1 MTALADR
8 VKESTTTTGTGSLT
22 LAGAVAQFESFNTA
36 FGTANPFYYVIT
48 DANGTDW
55 EVGTGELSDATTLVR
70 TTVHQSSNG
79 DAKINLSA
87 GTHTVFCSAPAVF
100 LADLASKTGKL
111 SQFAATTSAELAGV
125 ISDETGS
132 GALVFATSP
141 ALTTPSLGVATAT
154 SVNGTTIPSSKTLVV
169 TTDKLSAL
177 AATTSA
183 ELAGVISDETGSGAL
198 VFATSPSLTTPNIG
212 AATATSVNGT
222 TIPSSKTLVVTTDK
236 LSALAATTS
245 SELAGVISDETG
257 SGALVFA
264 TSPTLTTPNIG
275 AATATSVNG
284 TTIPSSKTL
293 VVTTDKLSALAATTS
308 AELAGVISDE
318 TGTGSLVFATSPALT
333 TPNLGTPSAGT
344 LSNCTGLPVGGVSG
358 LGTGVSTALAVNTGT
373 AGAFVVNGGALG
385 TPSSGTVTNLT
396 GTASIN
402 INGTV
407 GATTANTGAFTTL
420 SASGVATFSA
430 GTVTAPA
437 ITTSGD
443 TNNGIYFPAAD
454 NVAITTGGT
463 QRLLVDSSGN
473 VGIGTSS
480 PPQKTTVWG
489 GGTLPSA
496 ISNCQLLVGD
506 TSGFANAGLALT
518 AASGNAESIFFGSTS
533 SPTLGQIEYD
543 NTNNYLRFL
552 TNSTERMRIDSSGKL
567 LVGTSTAS
575 SSANVTQVLYK
586 TGDNYL
592 QIASGTTGGGLL
604 GQTGANMLFYTY
616 TGAVGSESFTE
627 RMRINSDGNL
637 GVGTTGYSNVRLNV
651 VGSNTTSANYAI
663 YAENSSNSLLLAV
676 RNDGAVYAPS
686 WYSSTSASAAN
697 VYVDSYGV
705 LYRSTS
711 SLRYKSDVQN
721 ATHGLEEVLKLR
733 SVTYRGK
740 SDGEQVFGG
749 LIAEEVD
756 AAGLKEFVV
765 YDKEGQ
771 PDGLHYGHMVALL
784 TKAIQEQ
791 QQQIDALKAEV
802 AALKGNA

>member
-1 MTALADR
+1 MSALADR

-22 LAGAVAQFESFNTA
+22 LSGAVTQFESFNTA

-55 EVGTGELSDATTLVR
+55 EVGTGQLSDATTLVR

-79 DAKINLSA
+79 DAKVNLSA

-100 LADLASKTGKL
+100 LADRASKTGKL

-125 ISDETGS
+125 ISDETGT
-132 GALVFATSP
+132 GVLVFATSP
-141 ALTTPSLGVATAT
+141 T
-154 SVNGTTIPSSKTLVV
+154 
-169 TTDKLSAL
+169 
-177 AATTSA
+177 
-183 ELAGVISDETGSGAL
+183 
-198 VFATSPSLTTPNIG
+198 LTTPNIG
-212 AATATSVNGT
+212 VATATSVNGT

-257 SGALVFA
+257 SGSLVFA
-264 TSPTLTTPNIG
+264 TSPSLTTPNIG

-318 TGTGSLVFATSPALT
+318 TGSGSLVFATSPSLT

-358 LGTGVSTALAVNTGT
+358 LGTGVATALAVNTGS
-373 AGAFVVNGGALG
+373 AGAVVVNGGALGTPSSGTLTSCSGLPVSTGVSGLGTGVATALAVNTGSSGAVVVNGGPLG

-407 GATTANTGAFTTL
+407 GATTPTTGAFTTV

-443 TNNGIYFPAAD
+443 TNTGEYFPAAD
-454 NVAITTGGT
+454 TIAWTTGGT
-463 QRLLVDSSGN
+463 ERMRVDSSGNVGIGVTPTAKFDVYGAKYAPLSGYQVVGQLFSTDSLAADVGAGLALGGKFNSTDVTVFAQVAGVKANATSGNFDGAMLFSTRVNGGGLTERMRVDSSGN

-480 PPQKTTVWG
+480 PGNKFTVVG
-489 GGTLPSA
+489 GRS
-496 ISNCQLLVGD
+496 D
-506 TSGFANAGLALT
+506 FA
-518 AASGNAESIFFGSTS
+518 AASEPYALGVRYSSSAGIYYIGATNSATPDLVFSQVGGSERMRVTNDGNVGIGTS
-533 SPTLGQIEYD
+533 SPSQ
-543 NTNNYLRFL
+543 RFHVK
-552 TNSTERMRIDSSGKL
+552 G
-567 LVGTSTAS
+567 
-575 SSANVTQVLYK
+575 
-586 TGDNYL
+586 
-592 QIASGTTGGGLL
+592 SGTTSGTIALYVTNSAPTETFYVRDDGAINTGTAAVSPYNNTTGLS
-604 GQTGANMLFYTY
+604 ANMF
-616 TGAVGSESFTE
+616 VGS
-627 RMRINSDGNL
+627 DGF
-637 GVGTTGYSNVRLNV
+637 
-651 VGSNTTSANYAI
+651 I
-663 YAENSSNSLLLAV
+663 
-676 RNDGAVYAPS
+676 
-686 WYSSTSASAAN
+686 
-697 VYVDSYGV
+697 
-705 LYRSTS
+705 YRSTS
-711 SLRYKSDVQN
+711 SLRYKTDIQD
-721 ATHGLEEVLKLR
+721 ATHGLADVLKLR
-733 SVTYRGK
+733 SVTYKGK
-740 SDGEQVFGG
+740 NDGDKVFGG
-749 LIAEEVD
+749 FIAEEVHE
-756 AAGLKEFVV
+756 AGLIEFVA
-765 YDKEGQ
+765 YDKDNQ
-771 PDGLHYGHMVALL
+771 PDALHYGNMVALL
-784 TKAIQEQ
+784 VKSIQEQ

>member
-22 LAGAVAQFESFNTA
+22 LSGAVTQFESFNTA

-55 EVGTGELSDATTLVR
+55 EVGTGELSNATTLVR

-100 LADLASKTGKL
+100 LSDRASKTGKL

-125 ISDETGS
+125 ISDETGT

-344 LSNCTGLPVGGVSG
+344 LTNCTGLPVGGVSG
-358 LGTGVSTALAVNTGT
+358 FGTGVSTALAVNTGT
-373 AGAFVVNGGALG
+373 AGAFVVDGGALG

-407 GATTANTGAFTTL
+407 GATSANTGAFTTI

-430 GTVTAPA
+430 GTVSAPA
-437 ITTSGD
+437 ITTTGD
-443 TNNGIYFPAAD
+443 TNTGEYFPAAD
-454 NVAITTGGT
+454 TIGWTTGGT
-463 QRLLVDSSGN
+463 ERMRVDSSGN

-480 PPQKTTVWG
+480 PDANAKLDVSGTIRTG
-489 GGTLPSA
+489 SGGTDPGTGAALYF
-496 ISNCQLLVGD
+496 VG
-506 TSGFANAGLALT
+506 SGSFQTVVAGAAFAVNTGNNNA
-518 AASGNAESIFFGSTS
+518 
-533 SPTLGQIEYD
+533 
-543 NTNNYLRFL
+543 R
-552 TNSTERMRIDSSGKL
+552 TERMRIDGSGN
-567 LVGTSTAS
+567 VGIGTSSPGSKLVVEGNVATGLATGS
-575 SSANVTQVLYK
+575 QLLIRRTTNTTHVAGLCFANGLSRGPILGTLANSDDLVLGE
-586 TGDNYL
+586 TD
-592 QIASGTTGGGLL
+592 
-604 GQTGANMLFYTY
+604 GATFY
-616 TGAVGSESFTE
+616 E
-627 RMRINSDGNL
+627 RMRIKSAENNVLIGCTANPSSSV
-637 GVGTTGYSNVRLNV
+637 VGVRLGQA
-651 VGSNTTSANYAI
+651 GSQ
-663 YAENSSNSLLLAV
+663 
-676 RNDGAVYAPS
+676 GFG
-686 WYSSTSASAAN
+686 ASAAGGTGTLEHWYYYN
-697 VYVDSYGV
+697 TNGQVGSITTNGSATAYN
-705 LYRSTS
+705 TS
-711 SLRYKSDVQN
+711 SDRRLKENITPAEKAIEVVN
-721 ATHGLEEVLKLR
+721 AIEIVKHDWRAGGHTRFGVVAQDLNKVYPEAVA
-733 SVTYRGK
+733 VGD
-740 SDGEQVFGG
+740 DGENVEKTWG
-749 LIAEEVD
+749 VD
-756 AAGLKEFVV
+756 YSKLVPV
-765 YDKEGQ
+765 
-771 PDGLHYGHMVALL
+771 L

-791 QQQIDALKAEV
+791 QAQIEALKAEV
-802 AALKGNA
+802 AALKG